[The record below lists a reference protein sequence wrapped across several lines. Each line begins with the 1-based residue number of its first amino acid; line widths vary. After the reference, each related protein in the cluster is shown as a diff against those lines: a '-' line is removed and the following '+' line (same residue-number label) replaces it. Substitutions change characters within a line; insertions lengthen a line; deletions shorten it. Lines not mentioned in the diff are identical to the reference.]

1 MVLSAAEQIKEALA
15 SLSHRQGS
23 TRPQIKAAI
32 QRKYGRQPSAKAFTA
47 ALKKDWF
54 LSTAGG
60 KIKLAP
66 AAAQ

>member
-32 QRKYGRQPSAKAFTA
+32 LIRRLG
-47 ALKKDWF
+47 
-54 LSTAGG
+54 
-60 KIKLAP
+60 
-66 AAAQ
+66 